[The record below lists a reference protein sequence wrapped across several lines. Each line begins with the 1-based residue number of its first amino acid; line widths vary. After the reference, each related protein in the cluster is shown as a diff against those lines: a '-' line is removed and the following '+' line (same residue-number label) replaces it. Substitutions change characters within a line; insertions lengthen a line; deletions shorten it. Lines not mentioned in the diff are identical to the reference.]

1 MNELYQQVWAQAFA
15 NAWTAYQGKPEN
27 QAKACKAIA
36 DSAATAALKA
46 WDFKKADAA
55 VVAKGQE
62 T

>member
-1 MNELYQQVWAQAFA
+1 MSELYIQVWAQAFA

-36 DSAATAALKA
+36 DSAAAAALKA

-55 VVAKGQE
+55 VYAKGQE
-62 T
+62 S

>member
-1 MNELYQQVWAQAFA
+1 MNELYSQVWAQAFA
-15 NAWTAYQGKPEN
+15 SAWTASQGKPEG
-27 QAKACKAIA
+27 QAKACKTIA
-36 DSAATAALKA
+36 DSAAAAALKA

>member
-1 MNELYQQVWAQAFA
+1 MNELYSQVWAQGFA

-36 DSAATAALKA
+36 DNAAAAALKA

-55 VVAKGQE
+55 VAAKGQE
-62 T
+62 P

>member
-36 DSAATAALKA
+36 DGAAAAALKA

-55 VVAKGQE
+55 VYAKGQE
-62 T
+62 P